1 MTATLKPAGSN
12 SRAAEAVSA
21 GLAYA
26 MGDAMRILLAED
38 EDALASFVRKGLEAE
53 HYAVDVSRDGEQ
65 ALGLALGFEYDLAIL
80 DLTLPR
86 LDGVAILKG
95 IRGRNAHLPILILTA
110 RQRVEDRVRC
120 LDAGADDYV
129 VKPFSF
135 AELSARVRA
144 LLRRGRLPAESVLC
158 IDDLKLDRIE
168 RKVTRAGRPIEL
180 TSKEFALLEY
190 LMRNARR
197 RVTRTMI
204 IEHVWNATF
213 DSTTNLVDV
222 YIFGHWQTI
231 DSLKGAVVALG
242 FQRLRDIVISCS
254 VLRLMPLGKSKIDP
268 VAFWEH
274 SLGCALVCRHF
285 AREIAFPHPEKAYLG
300 GLLHDIGILV
310 NLWILPQEFGDVLD
324 RAQVQQIPLYQ
335 VELEMLGITHCETG
349 RVLAERWGLTSDL
362 IGVVSCH
369 HDATSAKT
377 HRSLVALVALSD
389 LLCRMGELGHGY
401 QELIQVS
408 FQEEPAFGVL
418 IQECPGLQT
427 FDWARFTFELE
438 GYLDEVH
445 RLVRQLYG
453 TA

>member
-1 MTATLKPAGSN
+1 MTTKETLLKNLEDLDKMPSVPVVVAPLL
-12 SRAAEAVSA
+12 RYLEQPVDQ
-21 GLAYA
+21 LDVQKVVA
-26 MGDAMRILLAED
+26 MLSQDK
-38 EDALASFVRKGLEAE
+38 S
-53 HYAVDVSRDGEQ
+53 
-65 ALGLALGFEYDLAIL
+65 
-80 DLTLPR
+80 
-86 LDGVAILKG
+86 
-95 IRGRNAHLPILILTA
+95 LTA
-110 RQRVEDRVRC
+110 QS
-120 LDAGADDYV
+120 LHMANS
-129 VKPFSF
+129 P
-135 AELSARVRA
+135 L
-144 LLRRGRLPAESVLC
+144 
-158 IDDLKLDRIE
+158 
-168 RKVTRAGRPIEL
+168 
-180 TSKEFALLEY
+180 
-190 LMRNARR
+190 
-197 RVTRTMI
+197 
-204 IEHVWNATF
+204 
-213 DSTTNLVDV
+213 
-222 YIFGHWQTI
+222 FGHWQTI

-362 IGVVSCH
+362 IEVVSCH

-445 RLVRQLYG
+445 PLVRQLYG